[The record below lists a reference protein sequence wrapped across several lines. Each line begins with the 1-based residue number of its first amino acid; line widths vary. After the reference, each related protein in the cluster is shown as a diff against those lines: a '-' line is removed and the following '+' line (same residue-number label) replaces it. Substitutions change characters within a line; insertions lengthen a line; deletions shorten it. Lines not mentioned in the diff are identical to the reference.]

1 MPPRENA
8 VITPFV
14 ATEPALEN
22 RRLSASAPVPS
33 VSPRLEAAIRSA
45 CMRIA
50 PLWPLKT
57 FVAVSPFLGLSD
69 QTYSEAC
76 RTVYRNAHGEL
87 LMPADFYLAQVE
99 RGWIT
104 VGDLQRAIDEHGRS
118 MPDPIA
124 SDGAALT
131 PTRLIERLRVLQ
143 RMPPSSSAG
152 RFRTV
157 ADALD
162 AGGRWTRLTT
172 EEISKW
178 CAAHFDEGQ
187 ASWQSP
193 WRTCKPYVSWRR
205 TAQFDRN
212 AELNGLRRFRR
223 HIAQLPFD
231 PLITIG
237 RVMAV
242 LEVPEGSFV
251 DFLHRALMSISG
263 WSAYVQYRVRERNR
277 PEQEDD
283 SLLQLLA
290 IRLAYDYA
298 LFMEFGEDLPDRFW
312 HPSGAGERDDTPASL
327 LPESGLFARHLAQQ
341 AYEHAFHRRT
351 IERLRSANACDR
363 SIPFAHGQRPEVAA
377 VFCIDVRSEVFRRA
391 LESQSQGIRTHGF
404 AGFFG
409 VPIEYVP
416 LGHNH
421 GPAQCPVLIK
431 PRFRVRETIA
441 GAGPRE
447 VERILSK
454 RIGRKRAAR
463 AWKAF
468 KSSAVSCFSYVE
480 TFGLLFAPKLVS
492 DTLGLTRPVAPPS
505 QDGLERRLIDRLGPT
520 LDFQPATDSGSIHR
534 MPSGISREDRVELAR
549 NALRGMGLT
558 GQFARLIL
566 LCGHGSTTVNNPYAA
581 GLNCGA
587 CGGHSGEANARTAAA
602 ILNDPWVR
610 AALADEGLTIP
621 PDTWFLA
628 ALHDTTTDAV
638 TLYDPDR
645 VPWSHRDDLVRL
657 RQWLDAASR
666 IARRERAPRLGI
678 TGTNAEQVD
687 RRIEAR
693 SRDWSQVRPEWG
705 LAGNAIF
712 IAASRERTRTLNLE
726 GRAFLHDYDSA
737 TDPDGSLLELIMTAP
752 MVVASWINLQYFA
765 STVDPE
771 LLGSGNKTLHNVV
784 GTLGV
789 FEGNGGDLRTGL
801 PYQSVHDGRRFVHEP
816 LRLTVFIEAPTAAID
831 RVIAR
836 HAHVRELVANGW
848 VHLFAIA
855 DEGKRYLRHGG
866 SVEWQPTC

>member
-33 VSPRLEAAIRSA
+33 VSPLLEAAIRSA

-57 FVAVSPFLGLSD
+57 FVAVNPFLGLSD

-104 VGDLQRAIDEHGRS
+104 EGDLQRAIDEHGRS

-124 SDGAALT
+124 EGGAALT

-193 WRTCKPYVSWRR
+193 WRTGKPYVSWRR

-231 PLITIG
+231 PVITIG

-251 DFLHRALMSISG
+251 DFLHRALMSIAG

-277 PEQEDD
+277 AEQEDD

-298 LFMEFGEDLPDRFW
+298 LFIEFGEDLPDRFW
-312 HPSGAGERDDTPASL
+312 HPSGTGERDDTPASL
-327 LPESGLFARHLAQQ
+327 LPEASLFARHLAQQ

-351 IERLRSANACDR
+351 IERLRTANAYDR

-505 QDGLERRLIDRLGPT
+505 QDSLEGRLIDRLGPT

-558 GQFARLIL
+558 GQFARLVL

-678 TGTNAEQVD
+678 TGTNAEQLD

-712 IAASRERTRTLNLE
+712 IAASRDRTRTLNLE

-789 FEGNGGDLRTGL
+789 FEGNGGDLRAGL
-801 PYQSVHDGRRFVHEP
+801 PYQSVHDGQKFVHEP
-816 LRLTVFIEAPTAAID
+816 LRLMVFIEAPTAAID

>member
-1 MPPRENA
+1 MPHPENT
-8 VITPFV
+8 VITSFV
-14 ATEPALEN
+14 ATEPALES
-22 RRLSASAPVPS
+22 RGFSAPAPHPS
-33 VSPRLEAAIRSA
+33 VPPQLAEAIRSA
-45 CMRIA
+45 CTRIA
-50 PLWPLKT
+50 PLWPLKN
-57 FVAVSPFLGLSD
+57 FVAVNPFLGLSD
-69 QTYSEAC
+69 QTYFEAC
-76 RTVYRNAHGEL
+76 RTVYRVAHGEL
-87 LMPADFYLAQVE
+87 LMPTDFYLAQLE

-104 VGDLQRAIDEHGRS
+104 EGDLQQAIDEYGRS
-118 MPDPIA
+118 LPGP
-124 SDGAALT
+124 SPGDGAELT
-131 PTRLIERLRVLQ
+131 PTHLVDWLRAL
-143 RMPPSSSAG
+143 RAMPPSSTAG
-152 RFRTV
+152 RIRTV
-157 ADALD
+157 ADALHT
-162 AGGRWTRLTT
+162 GGRWTRLTT

-205 TAQFDRN
+205 TAQFDRSP
-212 AELNGLRRFRR
+212 ELNGLRRFRR

-231 PLITIG
+231 PLMTIG
-237 RVMAV
+237 RVMTV
-242 LEVPEGSFV
+242 LEVPDVAFV
-251 DFLHRALMSISG
+251 DFMHRALMSISG

-277 PEQEDD
+277 PGHEDD
-283 SLLQLLA
+283 SLVQLLA

-312 HPSGAGERDDTPASL
+312 HPAALAEPGDAPAAKLS
-327 LPESGLFARHLAQQ
+327 ETAMVARYLAQQ
-341 AYEHAFHRRT
+341 AYERAFHRRM
-351 IERLRSANACDR
+351 IERLRTANACDH
-363 SIPFAHGQRPEVAA
+363 STPVATGQRPDIEA

-391 LESQSQGIRTHGF
+391 LESQSPGIRTHGF

-447 VERILSK
+447 VERILRG

-505 QDGLERRLIDRLGPT
+505 QDGLERRFVERLGPT
-520 LDFQPATDSGSIHR
+520 LDFQPATETGPVQR
-534 MPSGISREDRVELAR
+534 MPSGISRADRIELAR
-549 NALRGMGLT
+549 NALSGMGLS
-558 GQFARLIL
+558 GQLARLVL

-610 AALADEGLTIP
+610 AGLADEGLSIP
-621 PDTWFLA
+621 SDTWFLA
-628 ALHDTTTDAV
+628 GLHDTTTDAV
-638 TLYDPDR
+638 TLHDLDR

-666 IARRERAPRLGI
+666 IARRERGPRLGI
-678 TGTNAEQVD
+678 NGPNSEQLD

-693 SRDWSQVRPEWG
+693 SRDWSQIRPEWG
-705 LAGNAIF
+705 LAGNAVF
-712 IAASRERTRTLNLE
+712 IAASRERTRNLNLE
-726 GRAFLHDYDSA
+726 GRAFLHDYDPAS
-737 TDPDGSLLELIMTAP
+737 DPDGSLLELIMTAP
-752 MVVASWINLQYFA
+752 LVVASWINLQYFA

-771 LLGSGNKTLHNVV
+771 RLGSGNKTLHNVV

-789 FEGNGGDLRTGL
+789 YEGNGGDLRTGL
-801 PYQSVHDGRRFVHEP
+801 PYQSVHDGRTFVHEP
-816 LRLTVFIEAPTAAID
+816 LRLMVLIEAPTAAID

-836 HAHVRELVANGW
+836 HAHVRELVVNGW
-848 VHLFAIA
+848 IHLFAVA
-855 DEGKRYLRHGG
+855 DQGTHYLRHGG
-866 SVEWQPTC
+866 SVEWQPVP